1 MASKIKPNYA
11 LSTEEA
17 YKSALLEHA
26 SFVKRL
32 ELLDHCDI
40 RDRLSDGPS
49 WVPNWSIVNQT
60 IDLVSLACSA
70 SGNSASRFTYRAPGI
85 LEVEGLHHST
95 ICNVSAS
102 LTNSQ
107 DVLSVI
113 QNIELEQL
121 ENGRYPTGEP
131 LIDAYICVLNHG
143 KLRDFWDA
151 VPKYP
156 TLEDARQLLLNNVAP
171 GTDPS
176 ATKEMLDPDFL
187 APIYH
192 EQSKGRRFVY
202 TQGGYFG
209 LAPEPTQPGDL
220 VCIIL
225 GCALPKV
232 LRKIDPSAALSVP
245 QTSPS
250 SSSPSFFYQV
260 IGQCYIHGL
269 TNAEAFSGLSPP
281 PGQSRDARMDADAG
295 SRSS

>member
-1 MASKIKPNYA
+1 
-11 LSTEEA
+11 
-17 YKSALLEHA
+17 
-26 SFVKRL
+26 
-32 ELLDHCDI
+32 
-40 RDRLSDGPS
+40 
-49 WVPNWSIVNQT
+49 
-60 IDLVSLACSA
+60 
-70 SGNSASRFTYRAPGI
+70 
-85 LEVEGLHHST
+85 
-95 ICNVSAS
+95 
-102 LTNSQ
+102 
-107 DVLSVI
+107 
-113 QNIELEQL
+113 
-121 ENGRYPTGEP
+121 
-131 LIDAYICVLNHG
+131 
-143 KLRDFWDA
+143 

-202 TQGGYFG
+202 TQEGYFG
-209 LAPEPTQPGDL
+209 LTPEPTQPGDL

-250 SSSPSFFYQV
+250 SSSSSFFYQV

-269 TNAEAFSGLSPP
+269 TNAEALLGTLPTSWAIKRCKDGCGRWQPFFLNGETGELVGPDRDPRMGPLPAEWERLAVTPEYEDDEGLFVHRYRNKMTGEVIDSDPQVSPD
-281 PGQSRDARMDADAG
+281 RLKARGVALRTFALK
-295 SRSS
+295 